1 MALMKASRRDFLL
14 KMLAGASAVPALSR
28 CVHENVAPFLEL
40 QQPEGEAV
48 LRPNEVYQIRWQS
61 LNIETIRIEFSSNAG
76 QIWSIVAEAVP
87 AQQST
92 FDWEVPRRNSDQ
104 CLIRLSSNANPAI
117 KTENSRF
124 FSIFEQYVVSLSEHP
139 ELQQAN
145 GFKVILE
152 ATVGAVAILRTAG
165 EFKVFS
171 LSCTHAGCTVEWQG
185 TQFECPCHF
194 STFSQKGCVLSGP
207 AQRNLWEHSLHFDNT
222 ANQLT
227 IFAQLKEGKC

>member
-1 MALMKASRRDFLL
+1 MKASRRDFLL
-14 KMLAGASAVPALSR
+14 KMLAGASVVPALSR
-28 CVHENVAPFLEL
+28 CVHERVAPFLEL

-48 LRPNEVYQIRWQS
+48 LRPNEIYQIRWQS

-104 CLIRLSSNANPAI
+104 CLIRISSNANPAI
-117 KTENSRF
+117 KAESSRF

-145 GFKVILE
+145 GFKVLLE

-165 EFKVFS
+165 EFKVLS
-171 LSCTHAGCTVEWQG
+171 LSCPHASCTVGWSES
-185 TQFECPCHF
+185 TNSFDCPCHG
-194 STFSQKGCVLSGP
+194 SAFSQQGCLRNGP
-207 AQRNLWEHSLHFDNT
+207 AQRNLWEHSFRFDNT
-222 ANQLT
+222 ANQL
-227 IFAQLKEGKC
+227 IVFAQLKEGKC